1 MLMIGRPV
9 NVIEVYQSDNIDK
22 IIKSTKYNN

>member
-1 MLMIGRPV
+1 MVMIRRPV